1 MEKRKIIFGTY
12 DTAAHGWTLSAW
24 RLGEAAQ
31 KTRYVEKEGGDGS
44 WDYSTAL
51 TDGILRYGDRP
62 LSVTLTGST
71 GDRLSRED
79 EIRRMINELD
89 GLRPDI
95 YLPDDPNHHVTGRLH
110 VVREFNNP
118 AYAQVSVSATCD
130 PWKYANKET
139 SVNLTATATAQ
150 KARLVNNGKR
160 AVVPVLTVTGSNVLL
175 AFGASS
181 LALSAG
187 THQWPDLLL
196 TTGAHELTYS
206 GTGSVRITY
215 REAVLE

>member
-12 DTAAHGWTLSAW
+12 DTAAHGWTLSTW

-31 KTRYVEKEGGDGS
+31 KTNYIDKPNGDGA
-44 WDYSTAL
+44 WDASTAL
-51 TDGILRYGDRP
+51 TDGILRYGNRP
-62 LSVTLTGST
+62 LSVTLTSSE
-71 GDRLSRED
+71 GDRLTRED
-79 EIRRMINELD
+79 EIRRMVNELD
-89 GLRPDI
+89 GLRLDI
-95 YLPDDPNHHVTGRLH
+95 YLPDDPHHHVTGRLH
-110 VVREFNNP
+110 VVRDFNTP
-118 AYAQVSVSATCD
+118 AYAQVTVSATCE
-130 PWKYANKET
+130 PWKYANQET
-139 SVNLTATATAQ
+139 VATLTATATAQ

-187 THQWPDLLL
+187 THKWPDLLL

-206 GTGSVRITY
+206 GTGSVRISY